1 MCCMSVTDS
10 TDTDTAVDDPEPIPL
25 EATATLDY
33 STNPDRP
40 VTVEVELPGDVV
52 DDPQAAIEA
61 VTIRA
66 TVDDE

>member
-33 STNPDRP
+33 STAGPP
-40 VTVEVELPGDVV
+40 ITVSLELPGDVV
-52 DDPQAAIEA
+52 DDPELATEA
-61 VTIRA
+61 VSIRA
-66 TVDDE
+66 TIADE

>member
-40 VTVEVELPGDVV
+40 VTVEVELPADVV

-61 VTIRA
+61 VSIRA
-66 TVDDE
+66 TIADE

>member
-33 STNPDRP
+33 STAGPP
-40 VTVEVELPGDVV
+40 ITVSLELPGDVV

>member
-1 MCCMSVTDS
+1 MS

-25 EATATLDY
+25 ETTATLDY
-33 STNPDRP
+33 STAGPP
-40 VTVEVELPGDVV
+40 ITVSLELPGDVV
-52 DDPQAAIEA
+52 DDPELATEA